1 MIRSIFLV
9 SIGFLLLSTS
19 VSAQCFLDKKG
30 NVIIDASGKPC
41 ANTVISAVPF
51 LRITPDARAGAMG
64 DVGIAVSTDAN
75 AMHYNT
81 SKLAFAEERA
91 GVSATYTPWLR
102 ALGLN
107 DMYIAYLSGY
117 SKVNDRQAVGISARY
132 FSLGEINF
140 TDDNGTPT
148 GTGSPNELELNGGFA
163 QKLTNNLSVGINAKF
178 IYSNLASGVD
188 VGGQRAKIGYAGAA
202 DMSLSYRTQVKRA
215 GQRLKDNFSLGLSVT
230 NIGSKISYTNSANKD
245 YLPANLGLGSAYQF
259 NIDDYNS
266 ITVALDVNKL
276 MVPTPQPKVI
286 RNADGTTSTNPD
298 WDNSGQAGIPDY
310 KEYSPIGSVFK
321 SFNDAPGGFSEEL
334 KEFTYSLGMEYW
346 YDKQFAVRAGYFN
359 ENKLKGGRKYLT
371 LGLGIKYNIFGLN
384 FSYLVPTT
392 AQRNPLDNTL
402 RFSLLFD
409 FGAIGAEN

>member
-1 MIRSIFLV
+1 MNKVILIATCS
-9 SIGFLLLSTS
+9 FLLLNSS
-19 VSAQCFLDKKG
+19 LNAQCFLDKKG

-81 SKLAFAEERA
+81 SKLVFAEEKA

-102 ALGLN
+102 ALGLY
-107 DMYIAYLSGY
+107 DMYIAYLSGFA
-117 SKVNDRQAVGISARY
+117 KVNERQAIGFSARY

-163 QKLTNNLSVGINAKF
+163 QKLTDKLSVGINAKF

-202 DMSLSYRTQVKRA
+202 DMSLTYRTPIKKGGR
-215 GQRLKDNFSLGLSVT
+215 KDNFSLGLALT
-230 NIGSKISYTNSANKD
+230 NIGSKISYTNSANRD
-245 YLPANLGLGSAYQF
+245 YLPANLGIGSAYQF
-259 NIDDYNS
+259 NVNEYNS
-266 ITVALDVNKL
+266 ITVAVDVNKQ

-286 RNADGTTSTNPD
+286 RNEDGTTSVNTD
-298 WDNSGQAGIPDY
+298 WDNSGQTGIPDY
-310 KEYSPIGSVFK
+310 
-321 SFNDAPGGFSEEL
+321 
-334 KEFTYSLGMEYW
+334 
-346 YDKQFAVRAGYFN
+346 
-359 ENKLKGGRKYLT
+359 
-371 LGLGIKYNIFGLN
+371 
-384 FSYLVPTT
+384 
-392 AQRNPLDNTL
+392 
-402 RFSLLFD
+402 
-409 FGAIGAEN
+409 